1 MRPEMPIAQGLAVA
15 MPAFTGSSAT
25 RSPGSSPASTSM
37 VFSSE
42 ASPRR
47 TWRRRGVPSAP
58 TTYTAVTSLRRRIA
72 ARGAS
77 SLSALPIAKWARDG
91 CEVHY
96 VVCTD
101 GSAGSNEPGA
111 DRDEVAPIREREQ
124 RAAADVLG
132 VKSVTFL
139 GETDGLL
146 EVTPATRKKVTREV
160 RRVRPE
166 VLVAADPS
174 RLWSGQGY
182 INHWDHKQ
190 AGLLALTA
198 VMPDAPTRVMFQELE
213 DEGIEPYE
221 IPNLWLSSNEPDTYV
236 DITDTIDTKIAAL
249 AQHVSEEGEAAAPWV
264 RERARTVG
272 EEAGVEY
279 AEAFKAFRF
288 TDDDE

>member
-1 MRPEMPIAQGLAVA
+1 MQERS
-15 MPAFTGSSAT
+15 FSSALVMFAHPDDAEFMCGGT
-25 RSPGSSPASTSM
+25 
-37 VFSSE
+37 
-42 ASPRR
+42 
-47 TWRRRGVPSAP
+47 
-58 TTYTAVTSLRRRIA
+58 
-72 ARGAS
+72 
-77 SLSALPIAKWARDG
+77 IAKWTRAG

-111 DRDEVAPIREREQ
+111 NRADVAPIREREQ
-124 RAAADVLG
+124 RAAAEVLG
-132 VKSVTFL
+132 VASVTFL
-139 GETDGLL
+139 GQTDGLL
-146 EVTPATRKKVTREV
+146 EVTPETRKLVTREV
-160 RRVRPE
+160 RRLRPE
-166 VLVAADPS
+166 VLVAPDPS

-213 DEGIEPYE
+213 QEGIEPFE
-221 IPNLWLSSNEPDTYV
+221 VPNLWLVANEPDTYV
-236 DITDTIDTKIAAL
+236 DITETIDTKIAAL
-249 AQHVSEEGEAAAPWV
+249 AQHVSEEGEAAAPCV

-288 TDDDE
+288 VDDDE